1 MLPWFK
7 RQRKYINI
15 YISVLLLSP
24 LDLCLMT
31 NCLLFLPRILDAV
44 HVYTPGLKD
53 AALKTGWLS
62 AFSWRFEE
70 VQTYTG
76 GGLPSAVQS
85 SSTVSLS
92 SLMSSISFS
101 GLWKSGGSDEKNNN
115 KDLTLIAIK
124 CRHYWVL
131 LTLFTYIELQ
141 CWELQT
147 ELLEE
152 VEVLL
157 LPVPAVLHTCIELHY
172 QLCLGQSARWRTPG
186 PVLQGITLRT
196 SGCKPQ
202 FFLCTIVK
210 QGTGQVRRSAPHT
223 VAGTLFLPP
232 LDCCDSLN
240 LWTHCLVSLHEDN
253 CKYKQSH
260 LMEVLKKHIS
270 LDQFGP
276 A

>member
-7 RQRKYINI
+7 RQRKYIAI
-15 YISVLLLSP
+15 YISSVLLLSP

-31 NCLLFLPRILDAV
+31 NCLLLFPRILDAV

-53 AALKTGWLS
+53 AATRTGWLS
-62 AFSWRFEE
+62 AFSWRFDED
-70 VQTYTG
+70 QTYTG

-85 SSTVSLS
+85 STLSLS
-92 SLMSSISFS
+92 SLMSSISSF
-101 GLWKSGGSDEKNNN
+101 GLRKSGGSDEK

-124 CRHYWVL
+124 CLHWVL
-131 LTLFTYIELQ
+131 LTSFTYIELQ
-141 CWELQT
+141 CWEPQT

-186 PVLQGITLRT
+186 LVLQGITLRT

-240 LWTHCLVSLHEDN
+240 LWTRCLVSLREDN
-253 CKYKQSH
+253 CKCK
-260 LMEVLKKHIS
+260 LKYQIGFA
-270 LDQFGP
+270 LDG
-276 A
+276 